1 MQLETSMK
9 PILLPG
15 AATAPAT
22 AVPKCSNRICGA
34 ARRGLALAAA
44 LFLGAAPAALTL
56 AQDNGRA
63 QVDSD
68 VRGYAVQPGDLLHVS
83 VWKEEGLDQDVL
95 VRPDGG
101 FSFPLAGDVDAAG
114 KTVEQLRQEI
124 TQRLQ
129 RYIPGLVVTVAVTE
143 INGNKIYVIG
153 QVNDPGQFVV
163 NPRVDV
169 MQALSIAGGMTAFAS
184 TGDIFVLRRQDGRQ
198 VALPFSYN
206 DVVRGKNLDQNILL
220 QSGDVVVVP

>member
-1 MQLETSMK
+1 MQLDTSMK
-9 PILLPG
+9 SLLLRG
-15 AATAPAT
+15 AAIAPAT
-22 AVPKCSNRICGA
+22 AVPKWLNRGSGA
-34 ARRGLALAAA
+34 ARCGLALAAA
-44 LFLGAAPAALTL
+44 LWLGAAPPAL
-56 AQDNGRA
+56 AQNGARV
-63 QVDSD
+63 QIDSD

-114 KTVEQLRQEI
+114 KTVDQLRQEI

-184 TGDIFVLRRQDGRQ
+184 TGDIFILRRQNGRQ